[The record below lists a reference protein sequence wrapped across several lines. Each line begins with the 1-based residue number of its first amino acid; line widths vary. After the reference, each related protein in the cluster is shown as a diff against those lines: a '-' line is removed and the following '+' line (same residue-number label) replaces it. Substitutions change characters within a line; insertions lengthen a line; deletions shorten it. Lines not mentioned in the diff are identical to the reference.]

1 MVIPFP
7 LHVCERR
14 QRKPDRRPKQFATKM
29 VDNAIPIRYTTLG
42 WQRFNAVLRAL
53 NPLLLNEIDTGLQL
67 TDQFPGDVTSLVV
80 LQNGLED
87 LQELARLLAAMQV
100 WAHSAQLR
108 RVRDLLEV
116 YGVKTNDA
124 RQVVQRFIDAA
135 RARLQTLADR

>member
-1 MVIPFP
+1 
-7 LHVCERR
+7 
-14 QRKPDRRPKQFATKM
+14 M